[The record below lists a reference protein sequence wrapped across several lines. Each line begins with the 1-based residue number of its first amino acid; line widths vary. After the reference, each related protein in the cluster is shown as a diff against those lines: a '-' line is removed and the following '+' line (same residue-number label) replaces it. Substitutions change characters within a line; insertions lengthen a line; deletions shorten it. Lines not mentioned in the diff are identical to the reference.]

1 MRCKGWGTQIIILS
15 LGLWVGRCVLER
27 ESGQALY
34 PILQSMWDN
43 DGSLRYVLRSKKMA
57 FAIWLL
63 RIKKNTCV
71 SLVDFRLL
79 IRKVVAK
86 GAFYSL
92 AWAEECC
99 GHCNYFPLPL
109 APRMRR
115 PLLIISL
122 YGVISL
128 PWEKTLIYWAF
139 CGLNHSAHHT
149 NPRPNPAPNPVIYW
163 LMVGFSFLSCSVPVV
178 NKKKITQGSHS
189 HCSTSIHRAIN
200 ILNFQQVPAY
210 AHTVIKM
217 GDRETT
223 DLDFMWMWEYE
234 KLSRSVIFF
243 GDG

>member
-1 MRCKGWGTQIIILS
+1 
-15 LGLWVGRCVLER
+15 
-27 ESGQALY
+27 
-34 PILQSMWDN
+34 MWDN
-43 DGSLRYVLRSKKMA
+43 DVSLRYVLRSKKMT
-57 FAIWLL
+57 FAIRLL
-63 RIKKNTCV
+63 RIKKKNTCV

-79 IRKVVAK
+79 IRKVIAK

-115 PLLIISL
+115 PLLIIFL

-139 CGLNHSAHHT
+139 CGLNHSANHT
-149 NPRPNPAPNPVIYW
+149 NPRPNPTPSPVIYW

-178 NKKKITQGSHS
+178 NKKKNHTGFSFS
-189 HCSTSIHRAIN
+189 LFLIHTPRYIY